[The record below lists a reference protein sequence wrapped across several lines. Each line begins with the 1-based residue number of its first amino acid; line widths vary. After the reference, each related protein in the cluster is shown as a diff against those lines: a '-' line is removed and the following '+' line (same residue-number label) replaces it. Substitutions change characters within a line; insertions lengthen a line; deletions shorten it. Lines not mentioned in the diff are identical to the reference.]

1 MALGRHQGGLG
12 LHRIARA
19 FGGADG
25 RVAGVLLPDAGACAD
40 NLVLASTARVLRRL
54 DDSELAALDEHEIRS
69 ERAALHARNVPRLH
83 TVRAPDGDAPPLERP
98 HHGLVAPLPRALR
111 HALRAGVLGVLI
123 F

>member
-1 MALGRHQGGLG
+1 M
-12 LHRIARA
+12 
-19 FGGADG
+19 
-25 RVAGVLLPDAGACAD
+25 AGVLLPDAGACAD
-40 NLVLASTARVLRRL
+40 SLVLASTARVLRRL

-69 ERAALHARNVPRLH
+69 ERAALHARHVPRLH
-83 TVRAPDGDAPPLERP
+83 TVCATDGEAPLVASD